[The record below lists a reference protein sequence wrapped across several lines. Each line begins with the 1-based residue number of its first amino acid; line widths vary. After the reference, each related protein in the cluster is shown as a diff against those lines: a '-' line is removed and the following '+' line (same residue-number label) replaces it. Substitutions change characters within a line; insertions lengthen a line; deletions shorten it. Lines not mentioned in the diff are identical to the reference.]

1 MSDYKTSRR
10 EFLRLSTV
18 GAGAMLLAA
27 CGAQQ
32 PEPAA
37 SAATAA
43 PAASAAT
50 AAPAAS
56 AATAAPAASAETV
69 TLNVFVHENHPFD
82 LVKPLFEAKYPNVKL
97 NMMKNNDMNVFRT
110 TLAA

>member
-1 MSDYKTSRR
+1 MSHYKTSRR
-10 EFLRLSTV
+10 EFLRLSMV
-18 GAGAMLLAA
+18 GAGTMLLGGSLAA
-27 CGAQQ
+27 CGAQ
-32 PEPAA
+32 PSAPAA
-37 SAATAA
+37 SATAA

-56 AATAAPAASAETV
+56 AATV

-110 TLAA
+110 